1 MLNISSR
8 KEGSATVVQVSGRI
22 DADAAPGFEL
32 SCVQLVRGAENLVI
46 LDLGGVSYISSGGLR
61 SLLVI
66 GKYQQQRGGVLRL
79 ANLTPTVA
87 QLFEQSRFDSL
98 FQCFDSVEKAVAG

>member
-1 MLNISSR
+1 MINISSR
-8 KEGSATVVQVSGRI
+8 KEGSATIVQVSGRI

-32 SCVQLVRGAENLVI
+32 SCVQLVRDGEKVLV
-46 LDLGGVSYISSGGLR
+46 LDLGGVQYVSSGGLR

-79 ANLTPTVA
+79 ANLTPIVA
-87 QLFEQSRFDSL
+87 QLFEQSN
-98 FQCFDSVEKAVAG
+98 FQSVFPCFDSVERAAQG

>member
-1 MLNISSR
+1 MVNISSR
-8 KEGSATVVQVSGRI
+8 KEGSATIVQVSGRL

-32 SCVQLVRGAENLVI
+32 SCVQLVRSAEKVI
-46 LDLGGVSYISSGGLR
+46 VLDLGGVLYISSSGLR

-66 GKYQQQRGGVLRL
+66 GKYQQQRGGVLRV

-87 QLFEQSRFDSL
+87 QLFEQSNFQSL
-98 FQCFDSVEKAVAG
+98 FPSFDSVEKAAQG

>member
-1 MLNISSR
+1 MISISSR
-8 KEGSATVVQVSGRI
+8 KEGSATVVQVSGRL

-32 SCVQLVRGAENLVI
+32 SCVQLVRGAEKVI
-46 LDLGGVSYISSGGLR
+46 VLDLGGVQYISSSGLR

-87 QLFEQSRFDSL
+87 QLFEQSNFQSL
-98 FQCFDSVEKAVAG
+98 FPCFDSAEKAAEG